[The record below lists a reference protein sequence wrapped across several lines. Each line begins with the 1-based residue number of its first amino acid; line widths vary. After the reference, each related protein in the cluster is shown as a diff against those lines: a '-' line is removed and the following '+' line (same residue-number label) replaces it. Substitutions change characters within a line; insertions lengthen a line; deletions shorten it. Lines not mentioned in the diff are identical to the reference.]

1 MSINQNIESMDSHV
15 YRKFIYNY
23 NKRTNK
29 SGKENFVKASY
40 LCECRFSST
49 PQQKNN
55 LTE

>member
-40 LCECRFSST
+40 LCECRFSALL
-49 PQQKNN
+49 QQKNN